1 MKTNE
6 PLTNQ
11 NGNSWVDSY
20 EEIVETSFF
29 KNIPEKDPQ
38 NRTDNLVADI
48 RELLIKSVDTS
59 STGE

>member
-29 KNIPEKDPQ
+29 KSVPEKDPQ
-38 NRTDNLVADI
+38 NRTDSLVADI
-48 RELLIKSVDTS
+48 RELLIKPGNTS
-59 STGE
+59 GTSG